1 MTGWRGQGR
10 CIASRLGGSLSVPCS
25 LQALMPDDASF
36 EALGADFVLVTIF
49 QVNWYQLEI
58 YTRKF

>member
-1 MTGWRGQGR
+1 
-10 CIASRLGGSLSVPCS
+10 
-25 LQALMPDDASF
+25 MPDDASF